1 MPEIEIRDNPKL
13 RSFVRNIT
21 ETGFTGIIWGFWIY
35 MLLPLLNIVLWIL
48 GIKYFHVSI
57 IEQAGYKELF
67 NLVTK
72 MGWAV
77 LIIFIIMRLWGYYNY
92 AKFGKYSRR
101 KGNNPPASEEIIK
114 KYNIPIE
121 IIKDLQGKKEI
132 QWPLHVRGGH
142 EK

>member
-67 NLVTK
+67 NLIGK

-77 LIIFIIMRLWGYYNY
+77 LVIFLVMRIWGYYNY
-92 AKFGKYSRR
+92 AKFGKLSRR
-101 KGNNPPASEEIIK
+101 KGNAPPVAERIMK
-114 KYNIPIE
+114 KYNIPAE
-121 IIKDLQGKKEI
+121 VIKDLQGKKEI
-132 QWPLHVRGGH
+132 QWPLSARGRH

>member
-13 RSFVRNIT
+13 RSFIRNIT

-48 GIKYFHVSI
+48 GIKYFHTSI

-67 NLVTK
+67 TLIGK

-77 LIIFIIMRLWGYYNY
+77 LVIFLVMRIWGYYNY
-92 AKFGKYSRR
+92 VKFGKNSRR
-101 KGNNPPASEEIIK
+101 KGNTAPAAEQIMKE
-114 KYNIPIE
+114 YHIPLE
-121 IIKDLQGKKEI
+121 VIKDIQGKKEI
-132 QWPLHVRGGH
+132 QWPLNAHGRL